1 MRVVCEILDDV
12 LRELYPELL
21 RSTNYVSTSRGDTSE
36 LIGVL
41 IEIERPRAR
50 LSRSEMRGK
59 PFTCLGELLWYLS
72 RDNGLEF
79 ISYYIPKYTK
89 YSEDQKTVHGG
100 YGPRFFKQRGHDQVR
115 NVIDLLHAN
124 PSSRRAVIQLF
135 EADDISRRYLEVPCT
150 TTLQFMVRQ
159 RSSTHDHKYE
169 IKRRIHRPPAR
180 YILLH
185 DATGDRCPFTWIRTR
200 YL

>member
-21 RSTNYVSTSRGDTSE
+21 RSPNYVSTSRGDTSE

-72 RDNGLEF
+72 RDNRLEF
-79 ISYYIPKYTK
+79 ISYYIPRYTK
-89 YSEDQKTVHGG
+89 YSEDQETVHGG
-100 YGPRFFKQRGHDQVR
+100 YGTA
-115 NVIDLLHAN
+115 LLQTA
-124 PSSRRAVIQLF
+124 RA
-135 EADDISRRYLEVPCT
+135 
-150 TTLQFMVRQ
+150 
-159 RSSTHDHKYE
+159 
-169 IKRRIHRPPAR
+169 
-180 YILLH
+180 
-185 DATGDRCPFTWIRTR
+185 
-200 YL
+200 